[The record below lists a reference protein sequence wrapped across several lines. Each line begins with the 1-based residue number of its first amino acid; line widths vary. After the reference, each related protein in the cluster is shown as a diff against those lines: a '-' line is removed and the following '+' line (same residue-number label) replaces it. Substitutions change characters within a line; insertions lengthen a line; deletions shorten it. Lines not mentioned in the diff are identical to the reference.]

1 MRPAAAPRRTLT
13 VIITLQAHQL
23 PMAQIV
29 DGGVVANAL
38 PIQCTY
44 KEQPFGDR
52 VKQLL
57 DPANAPP
64 QCPPPILDASGKVR
78 I

>member
-1 MRPAAAPRRTLT
+1 M
-13 VIITLQAHQL
+13 
-23 PMAQIV
+23 PMAQVV
-29 DGGVVANAL
+29 DGGSAGGGVVANAL

-44 KEQPFGDR
+44 KEKPFGDR

-64 QCPPPILDASGKVR
+64 QCPPPILDESGKVR

>member
-1 MRPAAAPRRTLT
+1 
-13 VIITLQAHQL
+13 
-23 PMAQIV
+23 MAQVV
-29 DGGVVANAL
+29 DGGSAGHEQGEQGWRGGVVANAL

-44 KEQPFGDR
+44 KEKPFGDR